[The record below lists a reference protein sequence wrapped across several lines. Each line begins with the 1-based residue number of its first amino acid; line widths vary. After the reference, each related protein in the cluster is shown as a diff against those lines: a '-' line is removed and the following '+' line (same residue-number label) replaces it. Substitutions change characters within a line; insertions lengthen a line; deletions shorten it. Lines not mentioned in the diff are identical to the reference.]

1 MSTVVPPQ
9 GPVADATAA
18 TVLAPAWPL
27 EGHRAGFASRAI
39 AFTVDFLIVIAGYPA
54 MLWGIGLTRGL
65 LQFEAPSYPDLP
77 TAVSA
82 LLSATWTIGY
92 FALAWTVV
100 GRTVGQAVLGLRVV
114 RRSQPALGIM
124 RALARAW
131 LMMLTVFLVGPLW
144 LFFSRSR
151 LALHDRL
158 TGTQVVYARPG
169 HRPLVAMGLGA
180 KGAGRS
186 GP

>member
-1 MSTVVPPQ
+1 MSTVIPPE
-9 GPVADATAA
+9 GPVAAAAAATA
-18 TVLAPAWPL
+18 LSPPWPL

-39 AFTVDFLIVIAGYPA
+39 AFTIDFLIVIAGYPA
-54 MLWGIGLTRGL
+54 ILWGIGLARGL
-65 LQFEAPSYPDLP
+65 VQFEVPSYPDPP

-82 LLSATWTIGY
+82 LLSAVWTIGY
-92 FALAWTVV
+92 FALAWMVV

-114 RRSQPALGIM
+114 RRNVATVGVL

-131 LMMLTVFLVGPLW
+131 LMMLTLFLVGPLW

-169 HRPLVAMGLGA
+169 RGPLVTMGLGT
-180 KGAGRS
+180 KDAGSR
-186 GP
+186 GV